1 MSDPITAATIATLL
15 LMKFT
20 EGTAGEAGKKLVTSL
35 WDKIAARF
43 QGNKQVE
50 RTLATIET
58 EKTPESA
65 QPLVV
70 YLREEM
76 KYAPDFAE
84 EIRQLAIALQNS
96 KSVGSQEMATDLE
109 LEGDLKAK
117 KMSQKSESGEAI
129 EQTMLK
135 NIKAGSLDLGDL
147 SQEQ

>member
-1 MSDPITAATIATLL
+1 MSDPMTAATIATLL

-58 EKTPESA
+58 EKTQESA

-70 YLREEM
+70 YLEEEM
-76 KYAPDFAE
+76 NYAPDFAE

-96 KSVGSQEMATDLE
+96 KPLGKMEMATDLKVT
-109 LEGDLKAK
+109 GDLEAK
-117 KMSQKSESGEAI
+117 DMTQKSSEPSDM
-129 EQTMLK
+129 TMLK
-135 NIKAGSLDLGDL
+135 TVEAENITLGNL
-147 SQEQ
+147 TQEQ

>member
-35 WDKIAARF
+35 WDTIAARF

-70 YLREEM
+70 YLGEEM

-84 EIRQLAIALQNS
+84 EIRQLAQQINTLNQTESGQINTNYGRDQF
-96 KSVGSQEMATDLE
+96 VINQPT
-109 LEGDLKAK
+109 GDLK
-117 KMSQKSESGEAI
+117 
-129 EQTMLK
+129 
-135 NIKAGSLDLGDL
+135 LGG
-147 SQEQ
+147 

>member
-70 YLREEM
+70 YLDEEM
-76 KYAPDFAE
+76 NYAPDFAK
-84 EIRQLAIALQNS
+84 EIRQLAQQINTLNQTESGQINTNYGRDQF
-96 KSVGSQEMATDLE
+96 VINQPT
-109 LEGDLKAK
+109 GDLK
-117 KMSQKSESGEAI
+117 
-129 EQTMLK
+129 
-135 NIKAGSLDLGDL
+135 LGG
-147 SQEQ
+147 

>member
-70 YLREEM
+70 YLGEEM

-96 KSVGSQEMATDLE
+96 KPVGKMEMATDLKVK
-109 LEGDLKAK
+109 GDLEAK
-117 KMSQKSESGEAI
+117 DMTQKSAEPSDM
-129 EQTMLK
+129 TMLK
-135 NIKAGSLDLGDL
+135 AVEAENITLGNL
-147 SQEQ
+147 TQEQ

>member
-43 QGNKQVE
+43 QGNKQAE

-70 YLREEM
+70 YLGEEM

-96 KSVGSQEMATDLE
+96 KSVGKMEMATDLKVK
-109 LEGDLKAK
+109 GDLEAK
-117 KMSQKSESGEAI
+117 DMTQKSAEPSDM
-129 EQTMLK
+129 TMLK
-135 NIKAGSLDLGDL
+135 AVEAENITLGNL
-147 SQEQ
+147 TQEQ

>member
-35 WDKIAARF
+35 WDTIAAWF

-70 YLREEM
+70 YLDEEM
-76 KYAPDFAE
+76 NYAPDFAK
-84 EIRQLAIALQNS
+84 EIRQLAQQINTLNQTESGQINTNYGRDQF
-96 KSVGSQEMATDLE
+96 VINQPT
-109 LEGDLKAK
+109 GDLK
-117 KMSQKSESGEAI
+117 
-129 EQTMLK
+129 
-135 NIKAGSLDLGDL
+135 LGG
-147 SQEQ
+147 

>member
-70 YLREEM
+70 YLGEEM

-96 KSVGSQEMATDLE
+96 KPVGKMEMATDLKVK
-109 LEGDLKAK
+109 GDLEAK
-117 KMSQKSESGEAI
+117 DMMQKSAEPSDM
-129 EQTMLK
+129 TMLK
-135 NIKAGSLDLGDL
+135 AVEAENITLGNL
-147 SQEQ
+147 TQEQ

>member
-20 EGTAGEAGKKLVTSL
+20 EGTAGETGKKLVTSL

-58 EKTPESA
+58 EKTPEAA
-65 QPLVV
+65 QPLVA
-70 YLREEM
+70 YLGEEM

-84 EIRQLAIALQNS
+84 EIRQLARQINTLNQTESGQINTNYGRDQF
-96 KSVGSQEMATDLE
+96 VINQPT
-109 LEGDLKAK
+109 GDLK
-117 KMSQKSESGEAI
+117 
-129 EQTMLK
+129 
-135 NIKAGSLDLGDL
+135 LGG
-147 SQEQ
+147 

>member
-70 YLREEM
+70 YLGEEM

-96 KSVGSQEMATDLE
+96 KSVGKMEMATDLKVRGN
-109 LEGDLKAK
+109 LEAK
-117 KMSQKSESGEAI
+117 DMTQKSSEPSDM
-129 EQTMLK
+129 TMLK
-135 NIKAGSLDLGDL
+135 NIEAEDITLGNL
-147 SQEQ
+147 TQEQ

>member
-35 WDKIAARF
+35 WDTIAARF

-70 YLREEM
+70 YLDEEM
-76 KYAPDFAE
+76 NYAPDFAK
-84 EIRQLAIALQNS
+84 EIRQLAQQINTLNQTESGQINTNYGRDQF
-96 KSVGSQEMATDLE
+96 VINQPT
-109 LEGDLKAK
+109 GDLK
-117 KMSQKSESGEAI
+117 
-129 EQTMLK
+129 
-135 NIKAGSLDLGDL
+135 LGG
-147 SQEQ
+147 

>member
-70 YLREEM
+70 YLGEEM

-96 KSVGSQEMATDLE
+96 KPLGKMEMATDLKVRGS
-109 LEGDLKAK
+109 LEAK
-117 KMSQKSESGEAI
+117 DMTQKSAEPSDM
-129 EQTMLK
+129 TMLK
-135 NIKAGSLDLGDL
+135 AVEAENITLGNL
-147 SQEQ
+147 TQEQ

>member
-35 WDKIAARF
+35 WDTIAARF

-70 YLREEM
+70 YLGEEM

-84 EIRQLAIALQNS
+84 EIRQLAIEIQAL
-96 KSVGSQEMATDLE
+96 KPVGKQEMATDLT
-109 LEGDLKAK
+109 LEGDLEAE
-117 KMSQKSESGEAI
+117 KMTQKSQEVSD
-129 EQTMLK
+129 QTMLK
-135 NIKAGSLDLGDL
+135 NVEAKNIKLGDL
-147 SQEQ
+147 TQEQ